1 MMMAWMKVVTI
12 EMERSSQIQKFTTN
26 SFADVGYETKSD
38 VKDDAKFF
46 DLSN

>member
-1 MMMAWMKVVTI
+1 MMVAWMKVVTT
-12 EMERSSQIQKFTTN
+12 EMERSSQIQKCTTN
-26 SFADVGYETKSD
+26 SFADMGYETKSD

>member
-1 MMMAWMKVVTI
+1 MMAWMKVVTI
-12 EMERSSQIQKFTTN
+12 EMQRSSQIQKFTTN
-26 SFADVGYETKSD
+26 SFADVGYEAKSD

>member
-1 MMMAWMKVVTI
+1 MKVVTT
-12 EMERSSQIQKFTTN
+12 EMERSSQIQKCKTK
-26 SFADVGYETKSD
+26 SFADMGYETKSD